1 MSTPAPTDRRS
12 VSRRWGLWVLVVFG
26 LQASLLFWASRQ
38 TPSRPEPESSS
49 GIQLVKGVDHPLLRE
64 MANEDPELLSQP
76 NPRGFSET
84 WLNPRLLVHQPHR
97 WLPPDIELPYPSN
110 LIVEPLISALTS
122 NTPPRAVAFLKPPPK
137 LSPMDVPSLQLRRSN
152 WLEITG
158 ALKNRP
164 LAKSVPLISTW
175 HHKQLLKPTI
185 VQVMVDADGVV
196 FTGSLIGHSG
206 HDIADKVALEF
217 ALQTVRFQ
225 RLTNAPPDAPLAT
238 GDLIYHW
245 YGNLNSVTNLT
256 KRLK

>member
-1 MSTPAPTDRRS
+1 MTTPAPTDRRL
-12 VSRRWGLWVLVVFG
+12 VSKRWGLWVLVVFG
-26 LQASLLFWASRQ
+26 LQAGLLFWASRQ
-38 TPSRPEPESSS
+38 APSRPGTESSS
-49 GIQLVKGVDHPLLRE
+49 GILMVEGTDHTLFHE

-84 WLNPRLLVHQPHR
+84 WLKPKPLAHQPHR
-97 WLPPDIELPYPSN
+97 WSPPDIELPYPSN
-110 LIVEPLISALTS
+110 LILAPLVAALAS
-122 NTPPRAVAFLKPPPK
+122 NAPPRAVAYMKPSPK
-137 LSPMDVPSLQLRRSN
+137 LFPMDVPSLELRRSN
-152 WLEITG
+152 WLEIG
-158 ALKNRP
+158 GDLRNRP

-175 HHKQLLKPTI
+175 NHKELLKPTV

-225 RLTNAPPDAPLAT
+225 RLTNAPSDAPLAT

-245 YGNLNSVTNLT
+245 QGNLNSVTNLT